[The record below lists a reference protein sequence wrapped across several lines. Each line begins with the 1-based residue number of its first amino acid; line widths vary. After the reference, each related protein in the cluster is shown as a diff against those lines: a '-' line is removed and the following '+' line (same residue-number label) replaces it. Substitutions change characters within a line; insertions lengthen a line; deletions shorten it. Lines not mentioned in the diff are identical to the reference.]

1 MGLIEIAFVGGI
13 LGTILLLVAYMYVK
27 DGESAKRFRS
37 FEKSV
42 EDINLQLYKVQKKL
56 KESELE
62 SGEDKNEFR
71 AKLRHE
77 IKTEIEEIKSE
88 LISAIRELEK
98 VHEDERI
105 ELEDK
110 ISILED
116 RVKESLYMSTSTTSV
131 DESRIVSLFQSGYGI
146 ESIAKELNIGKGEV
160 ELTLKLAN
168 LR

>member
-1 MGLIEIAFVGGI
+1 MGLIEIALVGGM
-13 LGTILLLVAYMYVK
+13 LGAILLLVAFMYVK

-71 AKLRHE
+71 SRLRSE
-77 IKTEIEEIKSE
+77 IKSDIDQIKSE
-88 LISAIRELEK
+88 LIASISELEK
-98 VHEDERI
+98 MHDEERI

-116 RVKESLYMSTSTTSV
+116 RVKESLYISTSTTSV

>member
-13 LGTILLLVAYMYVK
+13 LGAILLLVAFMYVK
-27 DGESAKRFRS
+27 DGESAKRFKS

-71 AKLRHE
+71 AKLRNE

>member
-1 MGLIEIAFVGGI
+1 MGLIEIAFAGGVVGAM
-13 LGTILLLVAYMYVK
+13 LLIVAFMYVK

-62 SGEDKNEFR
+62 SGEDQNEFR
-71 AKLRHE
+71 VRLRSE
-77 IKTEIEEIKSE
+77 IRSEIEQIKSE
-88 LISAIRELEK
+88 LISSISELEK
-98 VHEDERI
+98 IHEEERI